1 MRLLL
6 PLCVFVLGAPVFA
19 AEPIPPERLTIMIE
33 ALSRLQP
40 EQISANP
47 KLQDALARVL
57 DATRGTAPFVKLVQQ
72 FQLTNQ
78 NAGLLAFAI
87 KNPADETGVEAM
99 KRVLAAKDTNLLG
112 AALAGTNAAPVAE
125 AIGNA
130 RDRQCIPL
138 LLPLVT
144 DAKRDAAVRKA
155 CVRAL
160 AQVQEGAAALLTLAR
175 EDKLG
180 ADVKFIA
187 STELNAVRWPQL
199 KAEAAKLLPL
209 PQGQGAQALP
219 PVAELLKMTGDAKRG
234 AEIYRRD
241 AVGCIKCHQVNGE
254 GTDFGPALSEIG
266 TKLGKDALLEA
277 ILDPSAG
284 ISFGYEAWTI
294 ELKNGDEAFGLIVSD
309 AAEELSLK
317 AVGGVVTRYKKG
329 DIARR
334 AQSKLSVMPTGLQQ
348 AMTTQE
354 LVDLL
359 EYLGTLKKK

>member
-1 MRLLL
+1 MKKLL
-6 PLCVFVLGAPVFA
+6 PVFLPLAAALAFA
-19 AEPIPPERLTIMIE
+19 AEPIPPERLVIMIE

-40 EQISANP
+40 EQVNANP
-47 KLQDALARVL
+47 RLQEALGRVL
-57 DATRGTAPFVKLVQQ
+57 DTTRGSAQFVKLVQQ

-78 NAGLLAFAI
+78 HTGLLEFAV

-99 KRVLAAKDTNLLG
+99 KLVLAAKQPALFA
-112 AALAGTNAAPVAE
+112 AALAGTNALKAVE
-125 AIGNA
+125 ALGNA
-130 RDRQCIPL
+130 RDKQTVPL

-144 DAKRDAAVRKA
+144 DAKRDAATRKA

-160 AQVQEGAAALLTLAR
+160 AQVQEGAVELLRLAR

-180 ADVKFIA
+180 ADVKFVA

-199 KAEAAKLLPL
+199 KAEAAQLLPL

-234 AEIYRRD
+234 AEVYRRD
-241 AVGCIKCHQVNGE
+241 AIGCIKCHQVNGE

-266 TKLGKDALLEA
+266 SKLGKDALLEA

-284 ISFGYEAWTI
+284 ISFGFEAWTI

-309 AAEELSLK
+309 AADEVAVK
-317 AVGGVVTRYKKG
+317 AVGGVVTRFKKS

-334 AQSKLSVMPTGLQQ
+334 TQDKLSIMPAGLQA

-354 LVDLL
+354 LVDLI
-359 EYLGTLKKK
+359 EYLAALKKK